1 MAYDVPEFV
10 TKDGGLLPF
19 GQVLIDDD
27 CTSAQDALP
36 KSVDVW
42 RQRGKN
48 HNAVQFLCDSIWV

>member
-10 TKDGGLLPF
+10 AKDCGLLPF

-27 CTSAQDALP
+27 CTSAQDALS

-42 RQRGKN
+42 RQLCKKYD
-48 HNAVQFLCDSIWV
+48 AV